1 MIKKTCSSMI
11 TSVNNENGFTLVLAL
26 ILLMLL
32 TIIGV
37 TSINTSTTETM
48 ITSANEDKRT
58 TFYAADSAIEQTT
71 AQLYQLIRD
80 RWQVPCLM
88 VPGTIPNWNFAL
100 DGTGGFPAASPQ
112 PTPRPTPQWFLRYSA
127 GVPIATGTLANGYS
141 FDARAW
147 NNTDV
152 QPSASTPAQNDTDGL
167 IIVGVIAGRRLAA
180 APPAGPF
187 TAPLRFPVA
196 VEVTLNGGLNGRST
210 VGTYTAQA
218 GGGAG
223 KNYNAADMGG
233 IAAGSLGTMSNPGG
247 LLR

>member
-1 MIKKTCSSMI
+1 
-11 TSVNNENGFTLVLAL
+11 
-26 ILLMLL
+26 
-32 TIIGV
+32 
-37 TSINTSTTETM
+37 M

-88 VPGTIPNWNFAL
+88 NPGTIPDWNFVL
-100 DGTGGFPAASPQ
+100 DGTTAGFPAASPQ
-112 PTPRPTPQWFLRYSA
+112 PTPQPTPTPQWFLRYSA
-127 GVPIATGTLANGYS
+127 GVPIATGTLANGYP

-147 NNTDV
+147 NNADINPLKPLKPPAV
-152 QPSASTPAQNDTDGL
+152 NDAQNDTDGL
-167 IIVGVIAGRRLAA
+167 IIVGVIAGRRDKAPA
-180 APPAGPF
+180 DPPAGPF
-187 TAPLRFPVA
+187 TGPIRSPVA
-196 VEVTLNGGLNGRST
+196 VEVTLNGGLNGRYT

-233 IAAGSLGTMSNPGG
+233 IAAGSLGTMSNSGG

>member
-1 MIKKTCSSMI
+1 MIKKTCSFMI
-11 TSVNNENGFTLVLAL
+11 TPVNNENGFTLVLAL